1 MVRIGIS
8 VEGSTEEHFVKIL
21 LVPYFS
27 QKGIYVTPISI
38 HGNISV
44 DRVKRELE
52 NLAYNFDYVST
63 FYDFYGFKRK
73 VEGETKTTLES
84 RIKGAIKEELR
95 EKLIPYIQMYEFE
108 GLLFSSPEAIALVL
122 QDESLNAWA
131 NNILED
137 FDNNPEKVNNSTETA
152 PSKRFEKSTN
162 YRKTTHGPNIAKQIG
177 LVKMR
182 DMCSGFDDWLTQ
194 LEELVNG

>member
-1 MVRIGIS
+1 
-8 VEGSTEEHFVKIL
+8 
-21 LVPYFS
+21 
-27 QKGIYVTPISI
+27 
-38 HGNISV
+38 
-44 DRVKRELE
+44 
-52 NLAYNFDYVST
+52 
-63 FYDFYGFKRK
+63 
-73 VEGETKTTLES
+73 
-84 RIKGAIKEELR
+84 
-95 EKLIPYIQMYEFE
+95 MYEFE

-182 DMCSGFDDWLTQ
+182 DMCSGFDHWLTT
-194 LEELVNG
+194 LEGLVS

>member
-8 VEGSTEEHFVKIL
+8 VEGPTEERFVKIL

-27 QKGIYVTPISI
+27 QKGIYVTPVSI
-38 HGNISV
+38 NGNVSV
-44 DRVKRELE
+44 DRVKHELE
-52 NLAYNFDYVST
+52 NLTYNFDYVST

-73 VEGETKTTLES
+73 FEGETKTTLES

-182 DMCSGFDDWLTQ
+182 DMCSGFDHWLTT
-194 LEELVNG
+194 LEGLVS